1 MLGALVLLGITLGLI
16 VAPLVILD
24 IAEKIKNK

>member
-1 MLGALVLLGITLGLI
+1 MLGALVLLVITLGLI

-24 IAEKIKNK
+24 ITEKIKNK